1 MPMSDV
7 EEAERLSRR
16 RVSMFIAMTAL
27 LAIQQGA
34 FFSQTGADRAVDYV
48 RIGAWVLLAA
58 ALLAA
63 LLTGGFWLK
72 PRAIRALMDDEVTL
86 AHRASAVKLA
96 FAMSMGVAMALFV
109 LAPLF
114 ALTAREAIHLIVST
128 GIVVGIFRFGQLE
141 RRVHNLG

>member
-1 MPMSDV
+1 MSDV

-16 RVSMFIAMTAL
+16 RVSLFIAMTTL

-34 FFSQTGADRAVDYV
+34 FFSQTATGRAVDYV
-48 RIGAWVLLAA
+48 RVGAWVLLVG

-63 LLTGGFWLK
+63 LLTGGFWFK
-72 PRAIRALMDDEVTL
+72 SRAVRALMDDEVTL
-86 AHRASAVKLA
+86 AHRASAVTLA
-96 FAMSMGVAMALFV
+96 FAASMGMAIVLFV
-109 LAPLF
+109 LAPAF
-114 ALTAREAIHLIVST
+114 AVTAREAIHLIVST

>member
-1 MPMSDV
+1 MSDV

-16 RVSMFIAMTAL
+16 RVSMLVAMTTL
-27 LAIQQGA
+27 LTVQQAA
-34 FFSQTGADRAVDYV
+34 FYAQTSAERAVDYV
-48 RIGAWVLLAA
+48 RLGAWVLLVG

-86 AHRASAVKLA
+86 ANRASAVKLA
-96 FAMSMGVAMALFV
+96 FAASMGMAIALFV
-109 LAPLF
+109 LAPPL
-114 ALTAREAIHLIVST
+114 ALTAREAIHVIVST

>member
-1 MPMSDV
+1 MSDV

-16 RVSMFIAMTAL
+16 RVSMLIAMTAL
-27 LAIQQGA
+27 LAVQQGA
-34 FFSQTGADRAVDYV
+34 FYAQTAAERAVDYV
-48 RIGAWVLLAA
+48 RLGAWVLLVG

-86 AHRASAVKLA
+86 ANRASAVKLA
-96 FAMSMGVAMALFV
+96 FAASMGMGIVLFV
-109 LAPLF
+109 LAPPL
-114 ALTAREAIHLIVST
+114 ALSAREAIHLIVST
-128 GIVVGIFRFGQLE
+128 GIVVGIFRFGLLE

>member
-1 MPMSDV
+1 MSDI

-16 RVSMFIAMTAL
+16 RVPMLIAMTTL
-27 LAIQQGA
+27 LAVQQGA
-34 FFSQTGADRAVDYV
+34 FYAQTAAERAVDHV
-48 RIGAWVLLAA
+48 RIGAWVLLAG

-86 AHRASAVKLA
+86 ANRASAVKLA
-96 FAMSMGVAMALFV
+96 FAMSMGMAIALFV
-109 LAPLF
+109 LAPLS
-114 ALTAREAIHLIVST
+114 ALSTRETIHLIVST

>member
-1 MPMSDV
+1 MSDI

-16 RVSMFIAMTAL
+16 RVSMLIAMTAL
-27 LAIQQGA
+27 LAVQQGA
-34 FFSQTGADRAVDYV
+34 FYAQTAAERGVDHV
-48 RIGAWVLLAA
+48 RVGAWVLLVGT
-58 ALLAA
+58 LLAA

-86 AHRASAVKLA
+86 ANRASAVKLA
-96 FAMSMGVAMALFV
+96 FAASMGVAIALFV

-114 ALTAREAIHLIVST
+114 ALSAREAIHLIVST
-128 GIVVGIFRFGQLE
+128 GIIVGIFRFGQLE

>member
-1 MPMSDV
+1 MSDV

-16 RVSMFIAMTAL
+16 RVSLFVGMTGL
-27 LAIQQGA
+27 LALQQGA
-34 FFSQTGADRAVDYV
+34 FFAQTGAERAVDYV
-48 RIGAWVLLAA
+48 RMGAWVLLVS

-72 PRAIRALMDDEVTL
+72 SRAIRALMDDEVTL
-86 AHRASAVKLA
+86 AHRASAVRLA
-96 FAMSMGVAMALFV
+96 FIASMGVAIVLFV
-109 LAPLF
+109 VAPRF
-114 ALTAREAIHLIVST
+114 AVTAREAIHLIVST

>member
-1 MPMSDV
+1 MSDV

-16 RVSMFIAMTAL
+16 RVSMLIAMTTL
-27 LAIQQGA
+27 LAVQQGA
-34 FFSQTGADRAVDYV
+34 FYAQPAAERAVDHV
-48 RIGAWVLLAA
+48 RTGAWVLLVG

-86 AHRASAVKLA
+86 ANRASAVKLA
-96 FAMSMGVAMALFV
+96 FAASMGMAIALFV

-114 ALTAREAIHLIVST
+114 ALSTRETIHLIVST

>member
-1 MPMSDV
+1 MSDV

-16 RVSMFIAMTAL
+16 RVSLFIAMTTL

-34 FFSQTGADRAVDYV
+34 FFSQTATGRAVDYV
-48 RIGAWVLLAA
+48 RVGAWVLLVG

-96 FAMSMGVAMALFV
+96 FAASMGMAIVLFV
-109 LAPLF
+109 LAPPL

>member
-1 MPMSDV
+1 MSDV

-16 RVSMFIAMTAL
+16 RVSMLIAMTVL
-27 LAIQQGA
+27 LTVQQGA
-34 FFSQTGADRAVDYV
+34 FYAQTSAERAVDHV
-48 RIGAWVLLAA
+48 RTGAWVLLVG

-86 AHRASAVKLA
+86 ANRASAVKLA
-96 FAMSMGVAMALFV
+96 FAASMGVAIVLFV
-109 LAPLF
+109 LALPL

-128 GIVVGIFRFGQLE
+128 GIVVGIFRFAQLE

>member
-1 MPMSDV
+1 MSMSDV

-16 RVSMFIAMTAL
+16 RVSMFIAMTTL
-27 LAIQQGA
+27 LTIQQSA
-34 FFSQTGADRAVDYV
+34 FFSQTPAERALDHV
-48 RIGAWVLLAA
+48 RTGTWVLLVGV
-58 ALLAA
+58 LLAA

-86 AHRASAVKLA
+86 ANRASAVRLA
-96 FAMSMGVAMALFV
+96 FAASMAVAIILFV
-109 LAPLF
+109 LAPPL

>member
-1 MPMSDV
+1 MSDV

-16 RVSMFIAMTAL
+16 RVPMLIAMTTL
-27 LAIQQGA
+27 LAVQQGA
-34 FFSQTGADRAVDYV
+34 FFAQTAAERTVDHV
-48 RIGAWVLLAA
+48 RVGAWVLLVV

-72 PRAIRALMDDEVTL
+72 SRAIRALMDDEVTL
-86 AHRASAVKLA
+86 ANRASAVRLA
-96 FAMSMGVAMALFV
+96 FAASMGVAVVLFV
-109 LAPLF
+109 LAPMF
-114 ALTAREAIHLIVST
+114 AVTAREAIHLIVST

>member
-1 MPMSDV
+1 MSDI

-16 RVSMFIAMTAL
+16 RASMLIAMTAL
-27 LAIQQGA
+27 LAVQQGA
-34 FFSQTGADRAVDYV
+34 FYAQTQAERAVDYV
-48 RIGAWVLLAA
+48 RMGAWVLLVV

-86 AHRASAVKLA
+86 ANRASAVKLA
-96 FAMSMGVAMALFV
+96 FAASMGVAIVLFV
-109 LAPLF
+109 LAMPL

>member
-1 MPMSDV
+1 MSDI

-16 RVSMFIAMTAL
+16 RVSMLIATTTL
-27 LAIQQGA
+27 LALQQGA
-34 FFSQTGADRAVDYV
+34 FYAQTEAELAVDHV
-48 RIGAWVLLAA
+48 RTGAWVLLVV

-86 AHRASAVKLA
+86 ANRASAVKLA
-96 FAMSMGVAMALFV
+96 FAASMGVAIVLFV
-109 LAPLF
+109 LAPPL

>member
-1 MPMSDV
+1 MSDV

-16 RVSMFIAMTAL
+16 RVSMLIAMTAL
-27 LAIQQGA
+27 LTVQQAA
-34 FFSQTGADRAVDYV
+34 FYAQTSAERAVDYV
-48 RIGAWVLLAA
+48 RLGAWVLLVG

-86 AHRASAVKLA
+86 ANRASAVKLA
-96 FAMSMGVAMALFV
+96 FAASMGVAIVLFV
-109 LAPLF
+109 LAPPL

>member
-1 MPMSDV
+1 MSDV

-16 RVSMFIAMTAL
+16 RVSLFIAMTTL

-34 FFSQTGADRAVDYV
+34 FFSQTATGRAVDYV
-48 RIGAWVLLAA
+48 RVGAWVLLVG

-63 LLTGGFWLK
+63 LLTGGFWFK
-72 PRAIRALMDDEVTL
+72 SRAVRALMDDEVTL
-86 AHRASAVKLA
+86 AHRASAVTLA
-96 FAMSMGVAMALFV
+96 FAASMGMAIVLFV
-109 LAPLF
+109 LAPPL

>member
-1 MPMSDV
+1 MSDV

-16 RVSMFIAMTAL
+16 RVSMLIAMTTL
-27 LAIQQGA
+27 LTVQQAA
-34 FFSQTGADRAVDYV
+34 FYAQTSAERAVDYV
-48 RIGAWVLLAA
+48 RLGAWVLLVG

-86 AHRASAVKLA
+86 ANRASAVKLA
-96 FAMSMGVAMALFV
+96 FAASMGMGIVLFV
-109 LAPLF
+109 LAPPL
-114 ALTAREAIHLIVST
+114 ALSAREAIHLIVST
-128 GIVVGIFRFGQLE
+128 GIVVGIFRFGLLE

>member
-1 MPMSDV
+1 MSDV

-16 RVSMFIAMTAL
+16 RVSMLIAMTTL
-27 LAIQQGA
+27 LAVQQGA
-34 FFSQTGADRAVDYV
+34 FFSQPAAERAVDHV
-48 RIGAWVLLAA
+48 RIGAWVLLAG

-86 AHRASAVKLA
+86 ANRASAVRLA
-96 FAMSMGVAMALFV
+96 FAASMGMAIALFV
-109 LAPLF
+109 LAPPL